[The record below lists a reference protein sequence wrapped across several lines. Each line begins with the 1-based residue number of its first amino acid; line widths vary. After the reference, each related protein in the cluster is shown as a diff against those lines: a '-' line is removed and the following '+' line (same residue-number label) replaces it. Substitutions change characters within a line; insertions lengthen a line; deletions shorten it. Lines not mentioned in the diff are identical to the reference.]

1 MPRYFLTDNT
11 KDLTNL
17 KTDQPQQMIQVQKY
31 DDKDG
36 QGGKQIR
43 FHLTILSWNEDMF
56 NFSIKIIFFSHL
68 ANHIKPFSL
77 NFLGLSI
84 LSFNLFISFSYL
96 IILFI
101 ILLS

>member
-43 FHLTILSWNEDMF
+43 FHLTILSWNEKDQGYDCTHRLDCKKY
-56 NFSIKIIFFSHL
+56 NFEDNTSEGYYKDQE
-68 ANHIKPFSL
+68 
-77 NFLGLSI
+77 
-84 LSFNLFISFSYL
+84 
-96 IILFI
+96 
-101 ILLS
+101 